1 MTPIK
6 SPRQEV
12 FQTPLTFVRAIS
24 LAHLVAVQTSEILKI
39 FDFPKI
45 LKIPELWTATKCAK
59 TIVLTNVRG
68 VLKTS

>member
-1 MTPIK
+1 MTPFK

-12 FQTPLTFVRAIS
+12 FKPPLTFVRTIS

-39 FDFPKI
+39 LDFPKI
-45 LKIPELWTATKCAK
+45 FKIPELWLATKRAK
-59 TIVLTNVRG
+59 TIVMKNVRG

>member
-12 FQTPLTFVRAIS
+12 FQTPLTFVRGIS
-24 LAHLVAVQTSEILKI
+24 LAHLVAVQSSGI
-39 FDFPKI
+39 FKI
-45 LKIPELWTATKCAK
+45 LGKSNIFKISEVWTATKYVKLIA
-59 TIVLTNVRG
+59 LTKVRG